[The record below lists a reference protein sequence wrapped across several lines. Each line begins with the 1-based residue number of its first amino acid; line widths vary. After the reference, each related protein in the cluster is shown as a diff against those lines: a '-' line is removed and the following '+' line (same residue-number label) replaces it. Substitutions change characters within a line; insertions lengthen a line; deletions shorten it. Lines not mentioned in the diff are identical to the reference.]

1 MSSDFP
7 KEVKEVSGAS
17 GPLSLGQIDQLQIL
31 DKKQGFKQKL
41 SF

>member
-17 GPLSLGQIDQLQIL
+17 GLLSLSGTNRPTIDAGWKAGI
-31 DKKQGFKQKL
+31 
-41 SF
+41 